1 MTTTDLRV
9 GRVLR
14 ADVRGFVAGCRV
26 MRENIPAFGA
36 LVSAAPP
43 VGDGAIYGLI
53 YDVSIKDDLFIRQL
67 VTADLPDG
75 VMRDQRENRRLP
87 IEVSVLTVGH
97 RDGDMILHR
106 LPSQPPATLDWLH
119 QCEAQEVIAFT
130 YCFDYFHLVLEA
142 REVPADELL
151 VASLR
156 VAAAARPETEQVEF
170 LVAAGRE
177 LARLLPA
184 DPLRLEGLLRR
195 FWEC

>member
-26 MRENIPAFGA
+26 MQENIPAFGA
-36 LVSAAPP
+36 LVSAASPA
-43 VGDGAIYGLI
+43 GDGLIYGLI
-53 YDVSIKDDLFIRQL
+53 YGVSIEDDPFVRRL
-67 VTADLPDG
+67 VAADLSEE
-75 VMRDQRENRRLP
+75 VLRDHRENRQLP
-87 IEVSVLTVGH
+87 IEVSVLTVGR

-106 LPSQPPATLDWLH
+106 LPSQPSATLDWLH

-151 VASLR
+151 AASLR
-156 VAAAARPETEQVEF
+156 VAAMARPGPERTEF

-177 LARLLPA
+177 LARLLPS
-184 DPLRLEGLLRR
+184 DSLRLEGLLRR
-195 FWEC
+195 FREC